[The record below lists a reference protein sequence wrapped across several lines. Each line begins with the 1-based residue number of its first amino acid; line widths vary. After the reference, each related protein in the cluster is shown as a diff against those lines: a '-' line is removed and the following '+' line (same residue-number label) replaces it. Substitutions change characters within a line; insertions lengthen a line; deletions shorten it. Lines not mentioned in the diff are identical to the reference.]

1 MAIAKQ
7 TPMRCPLCGNELVD
21 VRIQDIGG
29 VTADLIW
36 QLHAGRCPEHGWF
49 QAEFINKPPR
59 EIFPVDRPGGT
70 VRHVMVNGIDTFAF
84 PTIWNAMDKRL
95 KVDPLDP
102 QYWAV
107 DWNQLNVETGITRG

>member
-1 MAIAKQ
+1 
-7 TPMRCPLCGNELVD
+7 
-21 VRIQDIGG
+21 
-29 VTADLIW
+29 
-36 QLHAGRCPEHGWF
+36 
-49 QAEFINKPPR
+49 
-59 EIFPVDRPGGT
+59 
-70 VRHVMVNGIDTFAF
+70 MVNGIDTFAF